1 MKTYNTRISGE
12 IKQYDLILVSTDSY
26 LDIGFYYGRGPTG
39 TFQYYSLW
47 ALKHLYTTRD
57 ADTGLLQ
64 RKPQKS
70 YVNTPTQ
77 YRIAKYSPELLEG
90 DHKEN
95 YFIALEVFKLLN
107 IEL

>member
-12 IKQYDLILVSTDSY
+12 IKQYDLVLVSTDSF

-39 TFQYYSLW
+39 TFQYYNLW
-47 ALKHLYTTRD
+47 SFKYVYQTRD
-57 ADTGLLQ
+57 PETGLLTL
-64 RKPQKS
+64 KPHKS
-70 YVNTPTQ
+70 YINSPTEA
-77 YRIAKYSPELLEG
+77 RITKYSPDLLEG

-95 YFIALEVFKLLN
+95 YYIALEVFKLLN

>member
-12 IKQYDLILVSTDSY
+12 IKQYDLVLVSTDSF

-39 TFQYYSLW
+39 TFQFYNLW
-47 ALKHLYTTRD
+47 SLKHAFTRRD
-57 ADTGLLQ
+57 ADTGLL
-64 RKPQKS
+64 RVKPVKS
-70 YVNTPTQ
+70 YINAPTE

-90 DHKEN
+90 EYKEN